1 MSLLKFY
8 KMITMSNFTNQTDL
22 VIQSSLPA
30 SVKNMVSFL
39 YTFIIPVICM
49 FGICTNIVNIIVF
62 SSKELSDIT
71 YKYLKANAFANAFY
85 LTNCLF
91 IFMARCGIYCQF
103 DTTYYSAFYMYLFY
117 NYLKGIAAIFTITIQ
132 IIVSIL
138 RLMIVT
144 NKKFCILPSF
154 NIMIILL
161 IIFSAIFYS
170 PHLITQKIVE
180 TKVLVSLNGT
190 NGTNVY
196 SYSYSTGNNS
206 LGNSLLG
213 KWLIITGT
221 IFRGFIS
228 LTIIL
233 SIDIFTSFK
242 LKKHLTKKKAIK
254 GVKSISTLINLSHF
268 FLV

>member
-1 MSLLKFY
+1 
-8 KMITMSNFTNQTDL
+8 MSNITNQTTQ
-22 VIQSSLPA
+22 VSAASSSTA
-30 SVKNMVSFL
+30 QIDNIVSFL
-39 YTFIIPVICM
+39 YTFIIPVICI

-71 YKYLKANAFANAFY
+71 YKYLRANAFANAFY
-85 LTNCLF
+85 LTNCFF
-91 IFMARCGIYCQF
+91 IFMARCGIYCEF
-103 DTTYYSAFYMYLFY
+103 DTTFYSAFYLYLFY
-117 NYLKGIAAIFTITIQ
+117 NYLKGIAAIFTISIQ

-144 NKKFCILPSF
+144 NKKFCILPGFSV
-154 NIMIILL
+154 MIILL

-170 PHLITQKIVE
+170 PNLFTQQIVE
-180 TKVLVSLNGT
+180 TKVLVSSNGT
-190 NGTNVY
+190 NGTSVY

-213 KWLIITGT
+213 KWLVIAVT

-242 LKKHLTKKKAIK
+242 LKKHFTKKKAIK
-254 GVKSISTLINLSHF
+254 GVKSIIFNKKSHSFCF
-268 FLV
+268 FQGYFV